1 MWRIFSGGETKMK
14 KDKIRTL
21 ETLIKKGGV
30 FLDTSNNVDFYEIGN
45 QKYLVKDNKVIYT
58 YFFDDTNLREDDKK

>member
-1 MWRIFSGGETKMK
+1 MK
-14 KDKIRTL
+14 KHRIKKL
-21 ETLIKKGGV
+21 ETLIEKGGV

-58 YFFDDTNLREDDKK
+58 YFFDDSSSKEDDGR